1 MQWVTLNLKFE
12 CSSLPKLDM
21 HKEGKKLT
29 AVVKCMLHKELL
41 SLGLI
46 TSGAFLQQGGD
57 QFNTPAPSVNQKLPD
72 EPGKPVGATT
82 DAISSMSFVCWLPFC
97 GGVTS
102 IYVQS

>member
-12 CSSLPKLDM
+12 WSPPPELNM

-41 SLGLI
+41 SLSLM

-57 QFNTPAPSVNQKLPD
+57 QFNTLAPSVNQKIPY

-82 DAISSMSFVCWLPFC
+82 YAILSMYFSSLLP
-97 GGVTS
+97 S
-102 IYVQS
+102 AREAHPYD